1 MVNSSLTVILKMR
14 LLVGYLGER
23 AQNSWWSTSFYEQ
36 SSRQFLE
43 PVLTRTSQLARY
55 HGVVE
60 AARRVHDEHL
70 NVGVYHL
77 FRLPEEL
84 EQDLHSQVQD
94 YDVEYFTRTVTHNIE
109 SATNALKDLAILI
122 TPNTIGPKAVGKI
135 AELKSANTLKII
147 STEYLSAF
155 YRNEKVYPYLVA

>member
-1 MVNSSLTVILKMR
+1 MATTSLTVILKMR

-84 EQDLHSQVQD
+84 EQDLHSQVQGYEVD
-94 YDVEYFTRTVTHNIE
+94 EFTRTVMHNNE
-109 SATNALKDLAILI
+109 SAINALKDLAILI
-122 TPNTIGPKAVGKI
+122 TPNTIGPKAVGEI
-135 AELKSANTLKII
+135 AEVKSANTLKII
-147 STEYLSAF
+147 SAEYLSAF
-155 YRNEKVYPYLVA
+155 DRNEKVYPYLVA